1 MAGPFHFR
9 SSTSRVA
16 GFLAL
21 AVVAL
26 GGCETRIEMRGF
38 VPDDDSLAAIRLG
51 LQSKDDVRDMLGTP
65 STVTPFGDETW
76 LYISRRTSTVAFM
89 EPTILSQ
96 QVVAIVFDTR
106 GVVSDVRK
114 LELTDGKVVN
124 HVSRA
129 TPAPGKELNFL
140 EQLVGNVGRFN
151 KSNSAAYLPGGTQPQ
166 PPGTRR

>member
-9 SSTSRVA
+9 SSAGRVA

-21 AVVAL
+21 AMVGL
-26 GGCETRIEMRGF
+26 GGCETRIEVRGF
-38 VPDDDSLAAIRLG
+38 VPDDDSLATIQIG

-65 STVTPFGDETW
+65 STVTPFGEDTW
-76 LYISRRTSTVAFM
+76 LYVSRRTSTVAFM
-89 EPTILSQ
+89 QPTVLSQ
-96 QVVAIVFDTR
+96 QVVAVVFDER

-114 LELTDGKVVN
+114 LELADGKVVN
-124 HVSRA
+124 HVARA

-151 KSNSAAYLPGGTQPQ
+151 KANSAAYIPGGTQSP